1 MPAKSIFIN
10 VLSWFWTISFGIVML
25 LLILKFVV
33 FQQVNV
39 VGPSMQPNYYTG
51 DLLFVNQIDKN
62 FRRGQVVAVYE
73 DRNVAKNA
81 DYFTRFQ
88 AKFYLKRIIALPG
101 EEVEILGDKVIIYNK
116 ENANGAI
123 LEEKYMGQE
132 IIRQEKENCQ
142 NNLNSCYFAKIK
154 IPNNEY
160 FLLGDN
166 RVQSSDSRALGPFP
180 DYALFGQE
188 ALRFWPF
195 DRKEIFNLPDYKW
208 VPLDSQTKTRI
219 EEFKKMRLVSIVQQ

>member
-1 MPAKSIFIN
+1 MPKKSILVN
-10 VLSWFWTISFGIVML
+10 VLSWLWTILFVIIIIL
-25 LLILKFVV
+25 LVLKFVV

-51 DLLFVNQIDKN
+51 DLLLVNQIDKN

-81 DYFTRFQ
+81 NYLTKFQ
-88 AKFYLKRIIALPG
+88 ARFYLKRIIGLPG
-101 EEVEILGDKVIIYNK
+101 EEVEILGEKVIIYNK
-116 ENANGAI
+116 ENPNGSI

-132 IIRQEKENCQ
+132 IIAQERENCQ
-142 NNLNSCYFAKIK
+142 NNLSSCYFPKTK
-154 IPNNEY
+154 IPNSEY

-188 ALRFWPF
+188 TLRFWPF
-195 DRKEIFNLPDYKW
+195 DRKEIFNLPDYNW
-208 VPLDSQTKTRI
+208 FPVDSQTKARI
-219 EEFKKMRLVSIVQQ
+219 ENFKKTRSITG

>member
-1 MPAKSIFIN
+1 MTTKSVFIN
-10 VLSWFWTISFGIVML
+10 LLSWFWTISFGIIMI
-25 LLILKFVV
+25 LLILKFVI

-62 FRRGQVVAVYE
+62 FHRGQVVAVYE

-88 AKFYLKRIIALPG
+88 AKFYLKRIIGLPN
-101 EEVEILGDKVIIYNK
+101 EEVEVLGDKVIIYNK
-116 ENANGAI
+116 ENPNGSV
-123 LEEKYMGQE
+123 LEEKYMGLE

-166 RVQSSDSRALGPFP
+166 RVQSSDSRVLGPFP

-188 ALRFWPF
+188 TLRFWPF

-208 VPLDSQTKTRI
+208 LSVDSQTKNRI
-219 EEFKKMRLVSIVQQ
+219 EEFKKMRLNSVTQ

>member
-1 MPAKSIFIN
+1 MNPASKKNILLTL
-10 VLSWFWTISFGIVML
+10 LSWFWTIMFVFVMI

-73 DRNVAKNA
+73 DRTIAKNA
-81 DYFTRFQ
+81 DYFTRFG
-88 AKFYLKRIIALPG
+88 ARFYLKRIIGLPG
-101 EEVEILGDKVIIYNK
+101 EEVEILGDKVIIYNQ
-116 ENANGAI
+116 ENPGGAV
-123 LEEKYMGQE
+123 LEEKYMGSE
-132 IIRQEKENCQ
+132 IIRQEKQNCQ
-142 NNLNSCYFAKIK
+142 NNLVSCYFPKTKIAQS
-154 IPNNEY
+154 EY

-166 RVQSSDSRALGPFP
+166 RVQSSDSRALGSFP

-188 ALRFWPF
+188 AIRFWPF
-195 DRKEIFNLPDYKW
+195 DRKEIFSLPNYKW
-208 VPLDSQTKTRI
+208 LPIDAQTKTKI
-219 EEFKKMRLVSIVQQ
+219 EEFKTLLPQN

>member
-1 MPAKSIFIN
+1 MPKKSVFIN
-10 VLSWFWTISFGIVML
+10 VLSWFWTISFGIIMI

-62 FRRGQVVAVYE
+62 FHRGQVVAVYE
-73 DRNVAKNA
+73 DRNVAKSA

-88 AKFYLKRIIALPG
+88 AKFYLKRIIALPN
-101 EEVEILGDKVIIYNK
+101 EEVEILGDKVIIYNQ
-116 ENANGAI
+116 ENPNGAI
-123 LEEKYMGQE
+123 LEEKYMGAE

-180 DYALFGQE
+180 DYSLFGQE
-188 ALRFWPF
+188 TLRFWPF

-208 VPLDSQTKTRI
+208 LPIDSQTKNRI
-219 EEFKKMRLVSIVQQ
+219 EEFKKMRLN

>member
-1 MPAKSIFIN
+1 MPKKSIFIN
-10 VLSWFWTISFGIVML
+10 VLSWFWTISFGIIMI

-88 AKFYLKRIIALPG
+88 AKFYLKRIIALPN

-116 ENANGAI
+116 ENPNGSI
-123 LEEKYMGQE
+123 LEEKYMGAE

-166 RVQSSDSRALGPFP
+166 RVQSSDSRTLGPFP
-180 DYALFGQE
+180 DYSLFGQE
-188 ALRFWPF
+188 TLRFWPF

-208 VPLDSQTKTRI
+208 LSIDSQTKNRI
-219 EEFKKMRLVSIVQQ
+219 EEFKKMRLN